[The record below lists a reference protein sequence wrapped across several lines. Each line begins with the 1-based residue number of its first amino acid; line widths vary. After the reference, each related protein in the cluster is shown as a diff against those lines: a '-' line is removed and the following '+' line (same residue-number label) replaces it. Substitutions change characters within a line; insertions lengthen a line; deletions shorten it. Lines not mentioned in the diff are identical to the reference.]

1 VIAIPGHFHIP
12 SNETMSV
19 LAIAVLETPNRGPQ
33 TAPAPVQAQ
42 LSLRD
47 VYRDHYRTVWMSLR
61 RLGVR
66 EDDVADATQEVFLVV
81 HRKLAEFEGRSQLK
95 TWLFGISMRVARDRR
110 RKASFRLET
119 SSDQLDAEAARGTLA
134 LAQDAHAERNEA
146 RKTLEK
152 VLEEMSPVH
161 RVVFIMFELEGSS
174 GEEIA
179 ETLGLP
185 IGTVRSRLRLARETF
200 ERSAARIQ
208 LQARTHV

>member
-1 VIAIPGHFHIP
+1 
-12 SNETMSV
+12 MSV
-19 LAIAVLETPNRGPQ
+19 LAISILETPTPSRGAAI
-33 TAPAPVQAQ
+33 APTPSQAQ

-47 VYRDHYRTVWMSLR
+47 IYRDHYRTVWMSLR

-119 SSDQLDAEAARGTLA
+119 SSDQLDAEAANDT

-146 RKTLEK
+146 CRTLEK